1 MAADKNIQLESASAE
16 IELTS
21 EMGVSSARMMKEAYL
36 PRTGAGDDLAANPP
50 PGDADRAQPVDT
62 GSGPNAVVYI
72 TRIMTRTPEKEIK
85 RLLDTV
91 PDEPADLHSHD
102 FFTVVIS
109 ASVRMDDPSTT
120 RFVNTT
126 ATFDLPSGMT
136 ILDFS
141 PKERGSIGRIREDG
155 GCGLLITPH
164 LDFCRS
170 MTPGEAGRSTSPKNR
185 FEIRISAK
193 EKIQGFYSGKNGY
206 FLETPVLRLLEYQ
219 GIRKNEQTVY
229 WELYTP
235 MPVEE
240 IETSGKESLAIF
252 ALIIRT
258 PSHTVPSIKIVLEGK
273 VKGELWG
280 VVPLK
285 GNGII

>member
-36 PRTGAGDDLAANPP
+36 PRTGAGDDPP
-50 PGDADRAQPVDT
+50 PEDVDQAQSGET
-62 GSGPNAVVYI
+62 GSGPNAVFFI
-72 TRIMTRTPEKEIK
+72 TRIMTRTPETEIK
-85 RLLDTV
+85 RLLENV
-91 PDEPADLHSHD
+91 PHDPADLHSHD

-109 ASVRMDDPSTT
+109 ASVRMNDPSTT
-120 RFVNTT
+120 RFVNATT
-126 ATFDLPSGMT
+126 TFDLPPGMT

-141 PKERGSIGRIREDG
+141 PKERGSIGRIIEVG

-170 MTPGEAGRSTSPKNR
+170 MTPGEAGRATSPKNR
-185 FEIRISAK
+185 FEIRVSAK
-193 EKIQGFYSGKNGY
+193 EIIRGFYSRKNGY
-206 FLETPVLRLLEYQ
+206 FLDTPVLRLLEYQ
-219 GIRKNEQTVY
+219 GIRKNEQTMY

-235 MPVEE
+235 MPGEE

-258 PSHTVPSIKIVLEGK
+258 PRHAVPSIKIVLEGK

-285 GNGII
+285 GKGII